1 MRSVTLGTNRPRDS
15 VPVHSRRVYVWDVI
29 TKLVLFDIDGTLL
42 HTHGAGR
49 RAIHAALLAEVG
61 ALSPDSQ
68 IRFDG
73 KTDPQIVRELLE
85 EVSHADRENGDRIA
99 AVCRRYVD
107 LLAAE
112 LEAGTC
118 GTTVYP
124 GIADLLDRIEERHD
138 SLLGLLTG
146 NVVDGARLKLS
157 AAGIAPERFRVGAF
171 GSDHHDRS
179 QLPAI
184 AAERAAALMG
194 RRPAGAEIVILG
206 DTPADMTC
214 GRSVGAR
221 AIGVATGH
229 YSVGELRAAGA
240 FAVFEDFGE
249 TVSVLDAIY
258 A

>member
-1 MRSVTLGTNRPRDS
+1 MFGG
-15 VPVHSRRVYVWDVI
+15 VI
-29 TKLVLFDIDGTLL
+29 RKLVLFDIDGTLL

-49 RAIHAALLAEVG
+49 RAIHAALMHEVG
-61 ALSPDSQ
+61 ALDPDSQ
-68 IRFDG
+68 VRFDG

-85 EVSHADRENGDRIA
+85 EVEHADRENGDRIA
-99 AVCRRYVD
+99 AICRRYVD

-112 LEAGTC
+112 LDAGTC

-124 GIADLLDRIEERHD
+124 GITTLLDRIEERHD
-138 SLLGLLTG
+138 SILGLLTG

-171 GSDHHDRS
+171 GSDHHDRAR
-179 QLPAI
+179 LPSI
-184 AAERAAALMG
+184 AAERAEPLMG
-194 RRPAGAEIVILG
+194 RRPAGADIVILG
-206 DTPADMTC
+206 DTPADVTC
-214 GRSVGAR
+214 GQAVGAR

-240 FAVFEDFGE
+240 FAVFEDLAA
-249 TVSVLDAIY
+249 TASVLDAIY